1 MEQIKAKVKKWG
13 NSFGIILPKEILN
26 KEQLEEGEEITLTI
40 SPKKITT
47 VSDLMKLG
55 LTINIPKKLKKST
68 KQIMKETDEAFYSE

>member
-55 LTINIPKKLKKST
+55 LTINIHKKLKKST